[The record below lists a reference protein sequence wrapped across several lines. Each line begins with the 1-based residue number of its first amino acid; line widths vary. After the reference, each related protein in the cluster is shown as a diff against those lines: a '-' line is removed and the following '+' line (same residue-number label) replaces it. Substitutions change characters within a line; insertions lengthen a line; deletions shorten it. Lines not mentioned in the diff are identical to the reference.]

1 MVSSIEVLDNKVN
14 FLMAITEEIHRE
26 MNLNFDFNKFV
37 IDNNLT
43 STQVVLIIKALTIM
57 NYKRFN
63 ILNEYINEFKNDSRF
78 DIILNDRKPT
88 FNDFN
93 EFLKSL
99 NLDLDG
105 ETLLKSLQKQKIG
118 ENICNFLLEDKL
130 NNWYNR
136 AYLRYS

>member
-43 STQVVLIIKALTIM
+43 STQVVLIIKALNIM

-130 NNWYNR
+130 NN
-136 AYLRYS
+136 

>member
-26 MNLNFDFNKFV
+26 MNLNFDFNKLV

-130 NNWYNR
+130 NN
-136 AYLRYS
+136 

>member
-63 ILNEYINEFKNDSRF
+63 ILFYSFS
-78 DIILNDRKPT
+78 
-88 FNDFN
+88 
-93 EFLKSL
+93 
-99 NLDLDG
+99 
-105 ETLLKSLQKQKIG
+105 
-118 ENICNFLLEDKL
+118 NF
-130 NNWYNR
+130 
-136 AYLRYS
+136 YLRWNDWNSFYIT

>member
-93 EFLKSL
+93 EFLNIL
-99 NLDLDG
+99 
-105 ETLLKSLQKQKIG
+105 KQKIKSNK
-118 ENICNFLLEDKL
+118 EKNLKSNVEKAMYYFIE
-130 NNWYNR
+130 
-136 AYLRYS
+136 SI

>member
-14 FLMAITEEIHRE
+14 FLMSITEEIHRE
-26 MNLNFDFNKFV
+26 MKLNFDFNKFV

-57 NYKRFN
+57 NYKRYG
-63 ILNEYINEFKNDSRF
+63 ILNDYIKEFKSDGRF

-118 ENICNFLLEDKL
+118 ENICKFLLEDKS
-130 NNWYNR
+130 NN
-136 AYLRYS
+136 

>member
-105 ETLLKSLQKQKIG
+105 ETLLKNLQKQKIG

>member
-14 FLMAITEEIHRE
+14 FLMAITGEIHRE

-118 ENICNFLLEDKL
+118 ENICNFLLEDKS
-130 NNWYNR
+130 NN
-136 AYLRYS
+136 

>member
-118 ENICNFLLEDKL
+118 ENICNFL

>member
-14 FLMAITEEIHRE
+14 FLVAITEEIHRE

-43 STQVVLIIKALTIM
+43 STQIVLIIKALTIM

-63 ILNEYINEFKNDSRF
+63 ILDEYINEFKNDSRF

-88 FNDFN
+88 FDDFN
-93 EFLKSL
+93 EFLRSL
-99 NLDLDG
+99 NLDLDA
-105 ETLLKSLQKQKIG
+105 EILLKSLQKQKIG
-118 ENICNFLLEDKL
+118 ENISNFLLEDKL
-130 NNWYNR
+130 NN
-136 AYLRYS
+136 

>member
-1 MVSSIEVLDNKVN
+1 MVSSIEVLDNKAY

-105 ETLLKSLQKQKIG
+105 ETLLKSLQKQKFEEKIYV
-118 ENICNFLLEDKL
+118 IF
-130 NNWYNR
+130 
-136 AYLRYS
+136 S

>member
-105 ETLLKSLQKQKIG
+105 ETLLNNLQKQKIG

-130 NNWYNR
+130 NN
-136 AYLRYS
+136 

>member
-14 FLMAITEEIHRE
+14 FLMAITEEIHIE

-130 NNWYNR
+130 NN
-136 AYLRYS
+136 